1 DEPRNIG
8 KPINSSA
15 DDFAFTFKSSMKSG
29 YFASNRGN
37 DPLNDNIYVAELI
50 EPLDQTEVIV
60 TVLNEDTNEPVV
72 KAEVIIY
79 DEDESEIDA
88 LKTDLAGE
96 ANTIVLS
103 SMDYDIQV
111 NKEDFE
117 SSSQRISAEGEQM
130 MVEIMLTPVEEI
142 IKERSISL
150 ENTFFEFDS
159 AKIRPEAALELDNVA
174 KVMKKHEDIRIK
186 ITSHTDRR
194 GPASYNK
201 TLSEERAKST
211 IEYLVSKGIDASRL
225 EGEGMGEEEFLV
237 DCGSNCTED
246 DHRKNRRSEF
256 EIIE

>member
-1 DEPRNIG
+1 MSQLS
-8 KPINSSA
+8 KLK
-15 DDFAFTFKSSMKSG
+15 F
-29 YFASNRGN
+29 Y
-37 DPLNDNIYVAELI
+37 
-50 EPLDQTEVIV
+50 
-60 TVLNEDTNEPVV
+60 
-72 KAEVIIY
+72 IY

-194 GPASYNK
+194 GCMHLTTKLYQKNVRKAQLN
-201 TLSEERAKST
+201 TLSQKE
-211 IEYLVSKGIDASRL
+211 LMLHV
-225 EGEGMGEEEFLV
+225 
-237 DCGSNCTED
+237 
-246 DHRKNRRSEF
+246 
-256 EIIE
+256 